1 MFCWMFFVGTWKGC
15 DWHHT
20 SSSSESDRHVLRGR
34 TPPDL
39 EAVNTAP
46 TLCVS
51 TDSRVDYEGDM
62 LLSAWP
68 VCFNGRLWHTMLS
81 ERMSVL
87 NVAENHFVS
96 VNVFFIIEIFTC
108 NYVINSDV
116 LKTLKFW
123 KCLCGIVSVSFR
135 KELFFSFILW
145 ECCAYIH

>member
-20 SSSSESDRHVLRGR
+20 SSSSESDRHVLWGR
-34 TPPDL
+34 TSPDL
-39 EAVNTAP
+39 EAVNTATP
-46 TLCVS
+46 VCVS
-51 TDSRVDYEGDM
+51 TDSRVDYGGDM

-68 VCFNGRLWHTMLS
+68 VCINGRLWHTMLS

-123 KCLCGIVSVSFR
+123 KCLCGIVFVSFR
-135 KELFFSFILW
+135 KALFFSFILW
-145 ECCAYIH
+145 EYCAYIH